1 MSEKNKKKKVEE
13 EEEEEVVK
21 ESGEDESQEKKSK
34 KKSKSEDS
42 EIDPEVKK
50 KKKKKRRE
58 HSSEDEDDY
67 ERRKKKK
74 KKGKKSKDKKKKKG
88 DKSKKGKT
96 DDNFLEMYEQE
107 LRDYHSDSSN
117 AAEDEYNKKKVYEV
131 ITVTGDV
138 RGAGTDA
145 NVFVTLFGEFGITPK
160 IHLTSNTDKRYLQ
173 LFYILPSKELLFP
186 VKQLKHE
193 SL

>member
-21 ESGEDESQEKKSK
+21 ESGEDGSQEKKSK

-42 EIDPEVKK
+42 EIYPKVKK
-50 KKKKKRRE
+50 KKKTKRRE

-74 KKGKKSKDKKKKKG
+74 KKGKKSKDKKKKG
-88 DKSKKGKT
+88 DKSKKGKA